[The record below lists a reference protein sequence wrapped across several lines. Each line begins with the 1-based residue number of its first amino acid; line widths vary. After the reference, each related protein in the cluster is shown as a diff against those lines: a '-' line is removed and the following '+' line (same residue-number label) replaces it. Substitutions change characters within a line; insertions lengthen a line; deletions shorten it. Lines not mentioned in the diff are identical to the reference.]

1 MKRSRFIFSIT
12 MTGFLTASLFTVP
25 AEAASF
31 SDVYPVERAYT
42 AIEEMAARE
51 VISGFPDGTF
61 RQNEPVTRAQSAIFA
76 GRMLNITPNT
86 ATRSTFTD
94 LSPNQKAYPYIAK
107 LTREGV
113 FSMNDRFYPDRPL
126 TRAEMAIILVKAFH
140 LQGAMDTPF
149 SDVPD
154 RLKAAPYIHALAAS
168 GITSGVGNNL
178 YDPDGIVTR
187 GQMAIFMANIVQF
200 QQPGTAPEA
209 PTKPSYDIDP
219 NFTSNATEQQIFLL
233 VNQER
238 INARV
243 HTLKLAN
250 DLSYVAR
257 VKSKDMRDHDY
268 FDHTSPA
275 YGSPF
280 NMMKDFDLTYTSAGE
295 NIAAGQDTALHV
307 MDSWMNSPGHRQNIL
322 NPNFTEI
329 GIGYVEGGEYGSYF
343 TQMFMTR

>member
-1 MKRSRFIFSIT
+1 MKKKRRIFPIVMSVL
-12 MTGFLTASLFTVP
+12 FAASLFITP

-31 SDVYPVERAYT
+31 SDVYPSERAYT
-42 AIEEMAARE
+42 AIEEMTARE

-61 RQNEPVTRAQSAIFA
+61 RQNESVTRAQSAIFV
-76 GRMLNITPNT
+76 GRMMNITPNT
-86 ATRSTFTD
+86 DIESTFTD
-94 LSPNQKAYPYIAK
+94 ISPNQKAYPYIAE
-107 LTREGV
+107 LTSQSI

-126 TRAEMAIILVKAFH
+126 TRAEMAIILVKAFN
-140 LQGAMDTPF
+140 LQGAIDTPF

-168 GITSGVGNNL
+168 GITSGIGNNL

-187 GQMAIFMANIVQF
+187 GQMAIFMSNIVQF
-200 QQPGTAPEA
+200 QQPGTEPEA
-209 PTKPSYDIDP
+209 PTKPSYNIDP
-219 NFTSNATEQQIFLL
+219 TFKSNATEQQIFLL

-238 INARV
+238 INAGV
-243 HTLKLAN
+243 NTLKLAN

-280 NMMKDFDLTYTSAGE
+280 QMMKDFGLDYMSAGE
-295 NIAAGQDTALHV
+295 NIAAGQDTAVHV
-307 MDSWMNSPGHRQNIL
+307 MNSWMNSPGHRQNIL
-322 NPNFTEI
+322 NPDFIEI
-329 GIGYVEGGEYGSYF
+329 GIGYVEGGDYGSYF